1 MITSLDKQGSAARY
15 SVTLTA
21 FQKAI
26 LSTSQ
31 HVPGPRELERGVT
44 QTADNKGEKLFF
56 KLKADIHVPA
66 LRVEAF
72 ARQLGTQEELGKL
85 KYRAL
90 CYIIKEQI
98 KEKWI
103 VDHPGKSFDT
113 EVEVSS
119 IVYSPIYRAAAI
131 GRHAAQGTLIIAV
144 RFACRPENPPG
155 RRHHARRRATG
166 SGFRSHPSQGLGFHS
181 LAEWF
186 RSAAPASPWTTN
198 TNENDLRRNFKNQ
211 RV

>member
-26 LSTSQ
+26 LSTS

-44 QTADNKGEKLFF
+44 QTADNKGEILFF
-56 KLKADIHVPA
+56 SLKAKIHVPA

-90 CYIIKEQI
+90 CNIIKEQI

-113 EVEVSS
+113 DVEVVRSFLP
-119 IVYSPIYRAAAI
+119 YSNAN
-131 GRHAAQGTLIIAV
+131 
-144 RFACRPENPPG
+144 FAYVE
-155 RRHHARRRATG
+155 
-166 SGFRSHPSQGLGFHS
+166 
-181 LAEWF
+181 
-186 RSAAPASPWTTN
+186 
-198 TNENDLRRNFKNQ
+198 
-211 RV
+211 